1 MNLERWEEIQK
12 KIKQSFAITD
22 EYDEDLDPGQA
33 EVLEFD
39 GPMGKMKVRF
49 VTKPKLLDKKT
60 SYSSRIGSGVKV
72 DYVFSDKEFVSHL
85 EVFQWS
91 DEINNWKKIE
101 ATSIF

>member
-1 MNLERWEEIQK
+1 MNQERWEEIQK
-12 KIKQSFAITD
+12 KIKQSFEVSD

-39 GPMGKMKVRF
+39 GPAGKMKVRF

-60 SYSSRIGSGVKV
+60 LYSSRIGSGVKV
-72 DYVFSDKEFVSHL
+72 DYVFSDKDFVSHL

-91 DEINNWKKIE
+91 DESNDYKKIE
-101 ATSIF
+101 SENIF